1 MDLLTHSKVQELV
14 IFIPV
19 FILSLSIHE
28 YAHAWTAQKLGDP
41 TAKYLGRLTIDPM
54 AHISVL
60 GTIIFPA
67 IGLLTGGFLFGWA
80 NPVPIDPR
88 HFKKPRRGMAMVAAA
103 GPAINI
109 IIAIGIAALFGISTR
124 FVPLEKFTADSGV
137 WQALLR
143 MTVLGMQLN
152 LFLAFFNLIPLPP
165 LDGSR
170 ILAGLVPPKLAN
182 ELDAFERSSY
192 ASWVLLILIFSG
204 AFSFLGKFVIAFQGL
219 LFGIFT

>member
-1 MDLLTHSKVQELV
+1 MDLLTHSKIQELV
-14 IFIPV
+14 LFIPV

-80 NPVPIDPR
+80 NPVPVDPR

-103 GPAINI
+103 GPAINV
-109 IIAIGIAALFGISTR
+109 IIAVCIAAGFGLSTH
-124 FVPLEKFTADSGV
+124 FVPAEKFSSDSGI
-137 WQALLR
+137 WQAILR
-143 MTVLGMQLN
+143 MAMLGMQLN

-170 ILAGLVPPKLAN
+170 ILAGILPPKLAN
-182 ELDAFERSSY
+182 DLDAFERSSM

-204 AFSFLGKFVIAFQGL
+204 AFSFLGKFVLAFQAF